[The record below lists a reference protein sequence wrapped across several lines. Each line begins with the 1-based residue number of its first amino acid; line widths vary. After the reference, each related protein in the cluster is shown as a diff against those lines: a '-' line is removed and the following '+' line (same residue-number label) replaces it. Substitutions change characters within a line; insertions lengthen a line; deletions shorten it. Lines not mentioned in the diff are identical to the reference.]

1 MDRVNFDW
9 WFNLFKSEEIVEV
22 LFYIGML
29 IFGFY
34 CLVTEPIEK
43 VEKDFGIIGARNK
56 DVEIRLEDQS

>member
-1 MDRVNFDW
+1 M
-9 WFNLFKSEEIVEV
+9 EM
-22 LFYIGML
+22 LFYIGMI